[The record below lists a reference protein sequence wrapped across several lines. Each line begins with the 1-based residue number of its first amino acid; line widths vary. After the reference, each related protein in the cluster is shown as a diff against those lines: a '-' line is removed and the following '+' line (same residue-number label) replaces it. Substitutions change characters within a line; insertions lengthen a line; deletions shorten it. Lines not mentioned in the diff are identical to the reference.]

1 MRCVEYAS
9 FFFNIC
15 LLLYV
20 LGRDWPKRRLIWR
33 TGDTDLELEAMPI
46 QTRTKYIK

>member
-1 MRCVEYAS
+1 MEYA
-9 FFFNIC
+9 FCFQD

-20 LGRDWPKRRLIWR
+20 LRRDWPEHRLSWR
-33 TGDTDLELEAMPI
+33 IGDTDLELEAMPI